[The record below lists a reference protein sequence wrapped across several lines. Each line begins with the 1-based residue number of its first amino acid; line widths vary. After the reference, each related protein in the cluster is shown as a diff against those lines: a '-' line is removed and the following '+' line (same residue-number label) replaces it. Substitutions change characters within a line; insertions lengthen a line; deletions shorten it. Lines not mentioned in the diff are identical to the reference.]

1 MKKSISPIAIALSL
15 VLSLGAAEKPNI
27 LFIYLDDFG
36 WKDTGFMGSDFYETP
51 NLDALAAKGM
61 VFTDAY
67 SNASNCA
74 PARASLLSGQYSPR
88 HRIFNVGTRPRGE
101 AALRRLMVEPGTS
114 ELDEKIVTWAE
125 VLKKSG
131 YRTGMFGKWHLGK
144 DPTSQGFD
152 VAVQYQNLTKRGHYM
167 PDGSYLADALTD
179 QTIKFIDENKNAPW
193 CAYLAHFGVHTPL
206 DPKKDLLAKYE
217 AKKPGKLHN
226 NVVMA
231 TMIQAVDDSVGRLVA
246 ELERLGERD
255 HTMIVFSSDNG
266 GYGPATDMDPLYGYK
281 GTYFE
286 GGIRVPLFVNW
297 PGVVAPGKRS
307 GEPVIGVDLYP
318 TFCAIAGAP
327 LPDQPVDGRNI
338 LPLLKGETETF
349 GPRPLYWHFPA
360 YLESYSNISEQ
371 RDPLFRARPV
381 AAIRIGDFKLKEY
394 YEDGH
399 LALYNLKDDLREQQ
413 NLANEMP
420 GKRDEML
427 KELHRWQDEL
437 GAKRPAEANPEFN
450 EKAERMALEKPAN
463 SSRKGKRGKPTK
475 RKP

>member
-1 MKKSISPIAIALSL
+1 MIRKNRMHKFAMPLLTVLFYLIPIANALE
-15 VLSLGAAEKPNI
+15 AMEQKPNI

-36 WKDTGFMGSDFYETP
+36 WKDAGFLGSDFYETP
-51 NLDALAAKGM
+51 HLDALAAKGM

-88 HRIFNVGTRPRGE
+88 HRIFNVGTKPRGE
-101 AALRRLMVEPGTS
+101 ATHRRLMPEIGTTD
-114 ELDEKIVTWAE
+114 LDGKIVTWAE
-125 VLKKSG
+125 TLRTAG

-144 DPTSQGFD
+144 DPTTQGFD
-152 VAVQYQNLTKRGHYM
+152 VAIQYQQITKKGHYLA
-167 PDGSYLADALTD
+167 DGSYLADALTD
-179 QTIKFIDENKNAPW
+179 LTVKFIDESKDAPW

-206 DPKKDLLAKYE
+206 DPKKDLLPKYE
-217 AKKPGKLHN
+217 AKPPGKLHN
-226 NVVMA
+226 HVVMA

-246 ELERLGERD
+246 ELERLGEREN
-255 HTMIVFSSDNG
+255 TVIVFSSDNG

-286 GGIRVPLFVNW
+286 GGIRIPLFVNW
-297 PGVVAPGKRS
+297 PEVVAPGKTTY
-307 GEPVIGVDLYP
+307 EPVIGVDLFP

-327 LPDQPVDGRNI
+327 LPDQPVDGRSL

-349 GPRPLYWHFPA
+349 CERPIYWYFPA
-360 YLESYSNISEQ
+360 YLESYSNTGEQ

-399 LALYNLKDDLREQQ
+399 IALYNLRNDIGERK
-413 NLANEMP
+413 NLADEMP
-420 GKRDEML
+420 EKRDEIL
-427 KELHRWQDEL
+427 SELHRWQD
-437 GAKRPAEANPEFN
+437 GIG
-450 EKAERMALEKPAN
+450 AERTLAKNPAFDEQAE
-463 SSRKGKRGKPTK
+463 RKAIKKAGKN
-475 RKP
+475 